1 MSTSTQE
8 KTGPSATVDLVGLK
22 RFLDERKLGDT
33 SALRSENISFGHS
46 NEVHLVHF
54 DGNSWALRRPPRGPL
69 LPTAHDMMREY
80 RVVKA
85 LQESAVPVPRVYASC
100 DDPSYIGAP
109 FYLMEYMRGDVVRAD
124 NKHFAQTPDL
134 RRQVSEQMVDV
145 LVALQEVD
153 WRAAGLEGFGRPDGY
168 LERQLK
174 RWTDQLERTIP
185 HTRPLPV
192 MEKVKEWLRARIPES
207 PAPTIVHGDYKLDNV
222 MFDPKSARAIAVL
235 DWEMST
241 IGDPLADFGWMLTY
255 WPDPTDRASGGVI
268 ASMQAAEGWLTRR
281 EMIDRYERRTGR
293 AMSDFPF
300 YQAFALFK
308 LAIIMEGSYARF
320 VLGQTDDPLFVLSK
334 ERVPA
339 LADAAWSVCNSASST
354 LASSAKDRSHP
365 AARFGIL
372 VDVEHEFLPAPDG
385 LQAHRTIAVRP
396 TRRLRVIRKRPAA
409 VWVEPSR
416 QPPHRAI

>member
-8 KTGPSATVDLVGLK
+8 KTGPSATVDLNGLK
-22 RFLDERKLGDT
+22 RFLEERKLGDT
-33 SALRSENISFGHS
+33 AALRSENISFGHS

-54 DGNSWALRRPPRGPL
+54 DGHSWALRRPPRGPL
-69 LPTAHDMMREY
+69 LPTAHDVMREY
-80 RVVKA
+80 RVLKA
-85 LQESAVPVPRVYASC
+85 LQATAVPVPRMYAAC

-109 FYLMEYMRGDVVRAD
+109 FYLMEYMGGDVVRAD
-124 NKHFAQTPDL
+124 NKHFAQTPAQ

-145 LVALQEVD
+145 LVAMQEVD

-192 MEKVKEWLRARIPES
+192 MENVKQWLRARIPAS

-222 MFDPKSARAIAVL
+222 MFDPQSARAIAVL

-255 WPDPTDRASGGVI
+255 WPDPTDRATGGVI
-268 ASMQAAEGWLTRR
+268 ASMEAAEGWLTRN

-293 AMSDFPF
+293 AMRDFPF

-320 VLGQTDDPLFVLSK
+320 VLGQADDPVFAASK
-334 ERVPA
+334 QRVPA
-339 LADAAWSVCNSASST
+339 LADAAWAVCN
-354 LASSAKDRSHP
+354 
-365 AARFGIL
+365 AAPNR
-372 VDVEHEFLPAPDG
+372 
-385 LQAHRTIAVRP
+385 
-396 TRRLRVIRKRPAA
+396 
-409 VWVEPSR
+409 
-416 QPPHRAI
+416 